1 MNPIEPATEPDIDE
15 LKERLHRLEQLYAVS
30 TAVHS
35 TLDPDQAL
43 HRIITEAVRLT
54 RANSGSLALVN
65 PTTERLEIESSF
77 GLPESA
83 RTLRL
88 RPGQGITG
96 WVAGKGVAARVGDV
110 TRDPR
115 YVMLRPEARSELA
128 VPLPVGEEP
137 RGVLNVD
144 SDRLD
149 AFTESDQHVLEELA
163 AQAIRVV
170 QNTWRHEQLR
180 LKARLFESLSTIAQA
195 LSSALSL
202 EDALGTITRE
212 ACALMQGRVS
222 SVLLLDETGDWLEL
236 RASHG
241 AGSAYISKPRLAVA
255 ESLVGSVV
263 RRHRPLQEEDVQS
276 STRYQHGKVAQVEG
290 LFGLLSVP
298 LRFGG
303 RTIGVLNVYTGA
315 PHTFSNEEIRIL
327 SALGDLSAIAIEKA
341 RLYERIVDVEEQ
353 LRRNEKLSALGLLA
367 AEVAHEI
374 RNPLTVMKMMFHSLD
389 LRFAEG
395 DPRAM
400 DARIM
405 GEKMDLLNRIVEQ
418 VLDFA
423 RTAEPRVAT
432 VDVNRV
438 LEELG
443 LLTRHKLKQHGV
455 ELARRLDPT
464 LPSIRAD
471 AAQLGQ
477 VFLNLTLNAVEAM
490 PRGGRLQVTTRA
502 ARLSRR
508 SISPTH
514 VVIEF
519 QDNGQ
524 GMTEDLQRQ
533 AFKSLLS
540 TSKSHGTGLGLA
552 IVGRIVES
560 HRGRIRLA
568 SRPGK
573 GTTIRIVLPIAPT
586 A

>member
-1 MNPIEPATEPDIDE
+1 MSSPDAASE
-15 LKERLHRLEQLYAVS
+15 SGVAALKERLHRLEQLYAVS

-35 TLDPDQAL
+35 TLNPEEAL
-43 HRIITEAVRLT
+43 QRIVTEAVRLT
-54 RANSGSLALVN
+54 GASSGSIALVN
-65 PTTERLEIESSF
+65 PTTERLEIEASC
-77 GLPESA
+77 GLPDSA
-83 RTLRL
+83 RALRL

-96 WVAGKGVAARVGDV
+96 WVAGKGLAARVGDV
-110 TRDPR
+110 ARDPR
-115 YVMLRPEARSELA
+115 YVMVRREVRSELA
-128 VPLPVGEEP
+128 VPLPPGEEP

-144 SDRLD
+144 SEQLN
-149 AFTESDQHVLEELA
+149 AFTEEDQHVLVELA

-180 LKARLFESLSTIAQA
+180 LKARLFESLAAIAQG

-202 EDALGTITRE
+202 EDALGIITRE
-212 ACALMQGRVS
+212 ACALMHGRVS
-222 SVLLLDETGDWLEL
+222 SVLLLDDSGDWLEL

-241 AGSAYISKPRLAVA
+241 AGAAYISKPSLAVA

-276 STRYQHGKVAQVEG
+276 STRYQHGDVARAEG

-395 DPRAM
+395 DPRSM

-423 RTAEPRVAT
+423 RTAEPRVAP
-432 VDVNRV
+432 VEVNR
-438 LEELG
+438 LLDELG
-443 LLTRHKLKQHGV
+443 LLTRHKLKQQGV
-455 ELARRLDPT
+455 ELVRRLDPA
-464 LPSIRAD
+464 LPSIHAD

-490 PRGGRLQVTTRA
+490 PRGGRLLISTRP
-502 ARLSRR
+502 ARLSR
-508 SISPTH
+508 SSLTATH

-519 QDNGQ
+519 RDDGQ
-524 GMTEDLQRQ
+524 GMTEDKQRQ

-540 TSKSHGTGLGLA
+540 TSKAHGTGLGLA

-560 HRGRIRLA
+560 HRGRIRLS
-568 SRPGK
+568 SRVGK
-573 GTTIRIVLPIAPT
+573 GTTIRIVLPIAVPG
-586 A
+586 